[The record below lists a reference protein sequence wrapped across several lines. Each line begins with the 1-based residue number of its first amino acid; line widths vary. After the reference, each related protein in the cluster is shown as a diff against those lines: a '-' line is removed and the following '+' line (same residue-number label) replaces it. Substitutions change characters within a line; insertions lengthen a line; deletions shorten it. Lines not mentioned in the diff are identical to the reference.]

1 MFNIGPLELI
11 VVLIIA
17 LIVLGPARLP
27 EVARSVGRGLRE
39 FRGAISMDDDEDEP
53 DHAIEPEPPAAPSQ
67 AEKPATAPPAAPQAE
82 PAAARAE
89 PARAPADTS
98 PAEPPAN

>member
-1 MFNIGPLELI
+1 VFNIGPLELI

-39 FRGAISMDDDEDEP
+39 FRGALSMEDDEDEVH
-53 DHAIEPEPPAAPSQ
+53 DHVVEPEPPVAPSQ

-82 PAAARAE
+82 PAAEASH
-89 PARAPADTS
+89 PK
-98 PAEPPAN
+98 PPAAN